1 MQRRS
6 SSSVAA
12 MVRSLIRR
20 PAVVAG
26 IRRPVGYANGMAYEF
41 HRNGDRTLIMAGG
54 VAMACRRSPPTY
66 GVPRAGPLIIPSQ
79 TGEARTEAGVI
90 RSRTGLEASLSRLGD
105 RCSVAVLKCCS
116 VAPVWRGER
125 YPRAFAGDEQIR
137 REPPGSRASSSKRRV
152 TAFSSRPA
160 VSWTFCAASPRYRL
174 TWPSRMRRCR

>member
-1 MQRRS
+1 
-6 SSSVAA
+6 
-12 MVRSLIRR
+12 
-20 PAVVAG
+20 
-26 IRRPVGYANGMAYEF
+26 
-41 HRNGDRTLIMAGG
+41 
-54 VAMACRRSPPTY
+54 MACRRSPPTY

-137 REPPGSRASSSKRRV
+137 REPPGVSGQLIKTTGDGFLIEASSVVDVLRCVTEIQAHMAEQNATVPMDKRIEFQIGINV
-152 TAFSSRPA
+152 GDIVVEDGDIYSD
-160 VSWTFCAASPRYRL
+160 CEL
-174 TWPSRMRRCR
+174 